1 MATVTSTALA
11 VKSEVA
17 IRAMDITKSYTT
29 SSKPV
34 LALRGVSL
42 EIHRGER
49 VALLGK
55 SGSGKSTLL
64 NVLGGL
70 DRPTSGSLVVAGQEV
85 TRMSSAR
92 LARYRLATVGM
103 VFQAFNLIASRTA
116 LQNVELPMVFAGR
129 PPQER
134 RAAAR
139 QALGSVGLEDRL
151 DHLPNQ
157 LSGGEQQ
164 RVAIARALVNN
175 PQLLLADEPTGN
187 LDTATAV
194 AIVDLLTERA
204 RTHGTTVI
212 LVTHDEDLARRYAD
226 RILYMKDGFVRS
238 PEQMTGAFFATGHGP
253 RTTD

>member
-1 MATVTSTALA
+1 MASVTTTAGA
-11 VKSEVA
+11 VTTEVA
-17 IRAMDITKSYTT
+17 IRAVGLVKSYT
-29 SSKPV
+29 SSAKPV
-34 LALRGVSL
+34 HALRGVSL
-42 EIHRGER
+42 EIGRGER

-70 DRPTSGSLVVAGQEV
+70 DRPTAGSLCVAGQEL

-129 PPQER
+129 PPAER

-139 QALGSVGLEDRL
+139 HALAAVGLEERL

-175 PQLLLADEPTGN
+175 PQILLADEPTGN

-194 AIVDLLTERA
+194 AIIDLLADRA
-204 RTHGTTVI
+204 RAHGTTVI
-212 LVTHDEDLARRYAD
+212 LVTHDEDLARRFAD
-226 RILYMKDGFVRS
+226 RILYMKDGMVL
-238 PEQMTGAFFATGHGP
+238 GP
-253 RTTD
+253 